1 MVRNLA
7 TTLSVIIHT
16 NRKHKIQAIVTI
28 AMVFMCYVAGLVAAH
43 YLYFQKNPK
52 IDQTDFN
59 PALMDSS
66 VRPDG
71 DKLTNIIV
79 PDASDE
85 DAVIECALELY
96 CLANYNLQH
105 DNKVAYAVNT
115 NTEVLKVP
123 TGGVRYTIKNGNE
136 FFNADYFYVP
146 TTGGV
151 MASIAKTASPE
162 YTNYGYRMYYNNLTK
177 VGREQKAKDL
187 SYEVLEDGSILFGVN
202 WCDLYYD
209 NEITETPAEFA
220 SSNKDYKYYNYVWN
234 KQTVLSATVQY
245 FEDKGYY
252 ELVIEIDATKEDAV
266 KDGLKA
272 LRDGA
277 GDEEAY
283 YTKIVETVQIWD
295 NGRYKEFNTMDSWA
309 SPHIHGMKR
318 VGTTYAT
325 NDYRTTFYYD
335 DYSLNISNYQYAQ
348 EFINSLS

>member
-16 NRKHKIQAIVTI
+16 NRKHRIQAYISI
-28 AMVFMCYVAGLVAAH
+28 ALVLMCYVAGLVASH
-43 YLYFQKNPK
+43 YLYFQKNPR

-71 DKLTNIIV
+71 DKLTNIVI
-79 PDASDE
+79 PSATDSDAM
-85 DAVIECALELY
+85 VECALQLY
-96 CLANYNLQH
+96 NLANYNLQH
-105 DNKVAYAVNT
+105 DSKVAYAVNT
-115 NTEVLKVP
+115 NTEVLKVA
-123 TGGVRYTIKNGNE
+123 TGGIRYMVKNNNE
-136 FFNADYFYVP
+136 LFKADYFYVP
-146 TTGGV
+146 DSGI
-151 MASIAKTASPE
+151 ASSFAKNASPE
-162 YTNYGYRMYYNNLTK
+162 YTNYGYRYYYNDSQK

-187 SYEVLEDGSILFGVN
+187 SYAIQSNGTILFGVN
-202 WCDLYYD
+202 WNDLYYD
-209 NEITETPAEFA
+209 NNITKTPTEFV

-234 KQTVLSATVQY
+234 KETVLSATVQY

-252 ELVIEIDATKEDAV
+252 ELVVEIDATNEDAV

-318 VGTTYAT
+318 VGTTYAA